1 MHGQF
6 QFAGAAHLKIDV
18 GIVKRTL
25 DLTQPNLVI
34 QLRDLHLE
42 HLLTANYAL
51 PMARPEFDGL
61 FAGGPNSNMDLEKP
75 SELFV
80 VKDASL

>member
-1 MHGQF
+1 MRGRF
-6 QFAGAAHLKIDV
+6 QFADADHLKIDV
-18 GIVKRTL
+18 DIVKRTL

-34 QLRDLHLE
+34 QLRDLRLE

-61 FAGGPNSNMDLEKP
+61 FAGDPNSNMGLEKP
-75 SELFV
+75 FELFV
-80 VKDASL
+80 AMVASL